1 MKKLAI
7 IAATAL
13 LLASCGKEPEG
24 KQYASICFNLHIDM
38 AMDYDHYN
46 NIVKERSNIWLFAD
60 SCYGMIP
67 NNTDWPDT
75 SGHYDIMTWLFSRDS
90 LPTRPNKEKLPAI
103 RKIRINEEDSF
114 VGVMD
119 SLEEGPFLALIGIQ
133 KPAGPIIIRARV
145 DASKEMSIYED
156 TIRITDQWLEEHRND
171 NYSKIFFGEGLID
184 WAL

>member
-7 IAATAL
+7 IAAAAL
-13 LLASCGKEPEG
+13 MLASCGKEPEG
-24 KQYASICFNLHIDM
+24 KQYASIYFNLHIDM
-38 AMDYDHYN
+38 AMDYDFNN
-46 NIVKERSNIWLFAD
+46 NIIKERSNVWLFAD

-67 NNTDWPDT
+67 NNSDLPDT
-75 SGHYDIMTWLFSRDS
+75 SGYYDIITWLFGRDS
-90 LPTRPNKEKLPAI
+90 LPTRPNKERIPAI
-103 RKIRINEEDSF
+103 RKIRINEECSF

-119 SLEEGPFLALIGIQ
+119 SLEEGPYLALIGIQ

-171 NYSKIFFGEGLID
+171 NYSEYFGEGLID